1 MVGTRPLGTGVTYG
15 RSGMGDLPLFPGAG
29 DISLDSARIIF
40 DDRGLTF
47 PARKQGAVY
56 LRAAS
61 GASINAAVS
70 VSGAGSFRA
79 WAVSGST
86 WR

>member
-1 MVGTRPLGTGVTYG
+1 
-15 RSGMGDLPLFPGAG
+15 MGDLPLFPGAG

-61 GASINAAVS
+61 GANINAAVS